1 MFCCIQH
8 KAFSFSL
15 FFFFSRLLYSIIWGV
30 LFCDATVSKLYQQY
44 NGITFLPCT
53 PPNLGLE
60 VTLEGCSSEFLKWC
74 CATAMLVFRLFDR
87 PCLPCEL
94 QSSYS
99 SYYFISGCKK
109 DELLASSPP
118 QVQQITVRMFEG
130 CQGWSWRTGE
140 KKFGL
145 LLDVK
150 RWGTNWKVTILLF
163 ISSSLPPLC
172 PPPVFYVRSN
182 DKNICRYCFKYVV
195 GKFSF

>member
-8 KAFSFSL
+8 KAFFLL
-15 FFFFSRLLYSIIWGV
+15 FFFFGSRILYSIIWGI
-30 LFCDATVSKLYQQY
+30 LFCEAALSKLYQQY

-53 PPNLGLE
+53 PTNLGLE
-60 VTLEGCSSEFLKWC
+60 VTLVGCSSEFLKWC
-74 CATAMLVFRLFDR
+74 CATTMLVFKLLDR

-99 SYYFISGCKK
+99 SYYFISGCKIDK
-109 DELLASSPP
+109 LLASSPP
-118 QVQQITVRMFEG
+118 QLQQITVRMLEG
-130 CQGWSWRTGE
+130 CQGWSWRTG
-140 KKFGL
+140 KKFLL

-150 RWGTNWKVTILLF
+150 RWGTNWKVTILLS
-163 ISSSLPPLC
+163 ISSSLPSLPTPPL
-172 PPPVFYVRSN
+172 FYVRSS